1 LIIVKNQILEFYERV
16 HVLLANLFDRDRRE
30 QIIGQIVEDV
40 PVGLSWRVSKR
51 SLRSLVGFSYSVD
64 SKHGMPC
71 EACSDFIVAA
81 SKDLSPMKNPE
92 AIRLL
97 RKLRSICQIDPPMNV
112 MFARKILKR
121 CDGSAVIIL
130 HVSSLHDF
138 VSMVTQEAG
147 SELAVDLEDGVI
159 VP

>member
-1 LIIVKNQILEFYERV
+1 MFVVRNPILEFYEQV
-16 HVLLANLFDRDRRE
+16 HVLIENLSDRAQRE
-30 QIIGQIVEDV
+30 IVIHEIMEDV
-40 PVGLSWRVSKR
+40 PAGLSWRASKN
-51 SLRSLVGFSYSVD
+51 SLRSLVGSSYSIDV
-64 SKHGMPC
+64 KNGMPC
-71 EACSDFIVAA
+71 EACAEFIIAA

-92 AIRLL
+92 ATRLL

-112 MFARKILKR
+112 LFARKILKR

-138 VSMVTQEAG
+138 VGMVTQEAG

-159 VP
+159 IP